1 MHKFGGDGTLYMDLV
16 ADDGDKPALRGCRS
30 LPVFLDTFE
39 KKPGYSWLTFTFP
52 EGSPEAMLQ
61 KGKHWIV
68 LRHSGEAVMT
78 WFFTPGKSY
87 SGPEDTR
94 STSKGYLWE
103 DILAY
108 DFVFRVKGV
117 R

>member
-1 MHKFGGDGTLYMDLV
+1 M
-16 ADDGDKPALRGCRS
+16 LR
-30 LPVFLDTFE
+30 
-39 KKPGYSWLTFTFP
+39 
-52 EGSPEAMLQ
+52 
-61 KGKHWIV
+61 KGKYWIV

-94 STSKGYLWE
+94 STSRGYLWE